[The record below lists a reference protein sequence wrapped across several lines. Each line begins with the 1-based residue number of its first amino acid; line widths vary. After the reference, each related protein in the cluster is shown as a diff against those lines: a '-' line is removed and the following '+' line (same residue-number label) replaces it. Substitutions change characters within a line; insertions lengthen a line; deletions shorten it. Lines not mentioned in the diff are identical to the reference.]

1 MQSSPPTELAAK
13 ALPQFPGSSNE
24 DLHSTSRSFPREG
37 TMALSTPSS
46 PLPPSLTKL
55 IKPWWKGEQRIYRWQ
70 NIDFCSSRTTG
81 RRWRTPQ
88 KLCEVWDTGAISVA
102 VFVNRVSNGG
112 DIAIWEMSRSPK
124 IWKCREMRLQSEVP
138 VSTFVVPKPPKR
150 RGTSSESSLPPGGP
164 VRHCSESLRPQLTV
178 SKAFI
183 NHISSVIHAVIRV
196 FFSPLATTAARKNK
210 KKKGERWVF
219 GKWPLILN
227 YSGTSLSQNSLTFTA
242 VTWRLMLP
250 ASASISVLSTYKPKL
265 SFVLQTFFFSLAGHL
280 HLYWTPARCNRSNFA
295 KQNSDTIQS
304 VQIRC
309 CIPSR
314 RHSLSNQVRLQF

>member
-88 KLCEVWDTGAISVA
+88 KLCEVWDTGPTSAA
-102 VFVNRVSNGG
+102 RTPCLLRGYLMEETLLFWGT
-112 DIAIWEMSRSPK
+112 SRSLK
-124 IWKCREMRLQSEVP
+124 TWKCTKMRLQSEIP

-150 RGTSSESSLPPGGP
+150 RGASSESSLPPGGP
-164 VRHCSESLRPQLTV
+164 VRHCSESIQTQLSV

-183 NHISSVIHAVIRV
+183 NCISPVIHAVTRV
-196 FFSPLATTAARKNK
+196 LSSLLSTTAARKN
-210 KKKGERWVF
+210 
-219 GKWPLILN
+219 
-227 YSGTSLSQNSLTFTA
+227 
-242 VTWRLMLP
+242 
-250 ASASISVLSTYKPKL
+250 
-265 SFVLQTFFFSLAGHL
+265 
-280 HLYWTPARCNRSNFA
+280 
-295 KQNSDTIQS
+295 
-304 VQIRC
+304 
-309 CIPSR
+309 
-314 RHSLSNQVRLQF
+314 